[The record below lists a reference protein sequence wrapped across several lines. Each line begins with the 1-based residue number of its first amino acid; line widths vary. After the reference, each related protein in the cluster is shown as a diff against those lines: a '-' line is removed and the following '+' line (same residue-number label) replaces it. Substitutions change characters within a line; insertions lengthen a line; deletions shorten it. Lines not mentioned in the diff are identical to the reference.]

1 MSKTNRIYIIKNNK
15 VDCWGY
21 QLYHLSKLLLLL
33 LFVADL
39 GPFATRDPRF
49 PLPGDMNLDI
59 VLNTQED
66 VHSPENQKSLAS
78 AFLEVETN
86 EMKKHRTLATF
97 LYNTK
102 IDERNNEKNFNKSQS
117 KETFNNTEVQY

>member
-1 MSKTNRIYIIKNNK
+1 
-15 VDCWGY
+15 
-21 QLYHLSKLLLLL
+21 
-33 LFVADL
+33 
-39 GPFATRDPRF
+39 
-49 PLPGDMNLDI
+49 MNLDI

-117 KETFNNTEVQY
+117 KETFNNTEVQYWSTVVLVKSYKFLVESVHYILFS